1 MYTRRNTMKV
11 HRITIALTLLN
22 FCLLLVTL
30 VQTRPVTA
38 QNVAAVLRGRA
49 IELLDERGQVRAQL
63 TVEPNNNEAVIR
75 LRDPKGIIRVKMG
88 ASEDGSALLLL
99 NETTEPGVH
108 VLSKR
113 SEVSMTLKARD
124 GRLRTIAP

>member
-1 MYTRRNTMKV
+1 MKV
-11 HRITIALTLLN
+11 HRVAIALTLLN
-22 FCLLLVTL
+22 FCLLLVTI

-38 QNVAAVLRGRA
+38 QSVAPVLRGRA
-49 IELLDERGQVRAQL
+49 MELLDEHGQVRAQL
-63 TVEPNNNEAVIR
+63 TVEPNNNEAVFR
-75 LRDPKGIIRVKMG
+75 LRDSKGTIRVKIG

-108 VLSKR
+108 ILSKR

-124 GRLRTIAP
+124 GRLRTITP

>member
-1 MYTRRNTMKV
+1 MKF

-22 FCLLLVTL
+22 FSVLLVTI

-38 QNVAAVLRGRA
+38 QNVAPVLRGRA
-49 IELLDERGQVRAQL
+49 IELLDDRGQVRAQL
-63 TVEPNNNEAVIR
+63 TVEPSNSEAVFR
-75 LRDPKGIIRVKMG
+75 LRDSKGVIRVKMG

-99 NETTEPGVH
+99 NDTTEPGVH
-108 VLSKR
+108 VLSNR

-124 GRLRTIAP
+124 GRLRTFAP